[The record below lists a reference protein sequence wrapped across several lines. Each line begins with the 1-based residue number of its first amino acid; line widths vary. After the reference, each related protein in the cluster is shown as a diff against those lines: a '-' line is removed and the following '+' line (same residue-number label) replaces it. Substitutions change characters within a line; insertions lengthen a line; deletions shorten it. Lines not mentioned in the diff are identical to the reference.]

1 MSEKPFNEKE
11 ARHFINKLR
20 GIHKSCP
27 MEVCWLTAD
36 VLEDAVKHIAHL
48 EAQLAARNQAAEAMG
63 VLERLV
69 ERTWGFVSIQK
80 LPDKRRKKRWQI
92 TTDGEDFKNYS
103 SLIEAV
109 LKAGGA
115 DAQA

>member
-1 MSEKPFNEKE
+1 MSEISLSERDCLIRRLQHGEKHN
-11 ARHFINKLR
+11 RKVTDRKFYRRLLN
-20 GIHKSCP
+20 
-27 MEVCWLTAD
+27 
-36 VLEDAVKHIAHL
+36 HIASL